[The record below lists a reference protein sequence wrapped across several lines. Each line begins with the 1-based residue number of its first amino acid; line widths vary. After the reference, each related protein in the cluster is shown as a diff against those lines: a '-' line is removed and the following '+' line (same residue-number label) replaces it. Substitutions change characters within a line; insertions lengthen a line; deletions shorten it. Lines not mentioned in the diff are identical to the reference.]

1 MGSATMTTTG
11 RILLTLILSAVVVSL
26 FTLAAVRADI
36 RSIQQAVREA
46 Q

>member
-1 MGSATMTTTG
+1 MTTTE
-11 RILLTLILSAVVVSL
+11 RILLTLILAAVVTSL
-26 FTLAAVRADI
+26 FTLAGIRADI

>member
-1 MGSATMTTTG
+1 MERSMTTME
-11 RILLTLILSAVVVSL
+11 RLLLTLILSAVIVSL

>member
-1 MGSATMTTTG
+1 MSTIE
-11 RILLTLILSAVVVSL
+11 RLLLTLTLAAVIVSL

>member
-1 MGSATMTTTG
+1 MEERVSTIE
-11 RILLTLILSAVVVSL
+11 RLLLTLTLAAVIVSL

>member
-1 MGSATMTTTG
+1 MENRMTTME
-11 RILLTLILSAVVVSL
+11 RLLLTLILSAVVVSL

>member
-1 MGSATMTTTG
+1 MTTME
-11 RILLTLILSAVVVSL
+11 RLLLTLILSAVVVSL

>member
-1 MGSATMTTTG
+1 MSTIE
-11 RILLTLILSAVVVSL
+11 RLLLTLVLVACLVSL